1 MQKRKL
7 GKSDLEVS
15 SIGLGC
21 MGMSHGYGP
30 ASDKKL
36 MISLIATALIAVGS
50 ASHVLAHE
58 GHDHKVMGT
67 VTMAAADHVMLKDT
81 TNKDVTVNITAATKV
96 TRDKK
101 PARVQDIR
109 NGARVVITAVTR
121 TDNGVEKLDATLIE
135 LGPAPAR

>member
-1 MQKRKL
+1 MTRRTL
-7 GKSDLEVS
+7 LFTTMT
-15 SIGLGC
+15 IG
-21 MGMSHGYGP
+21 S
-30 ASDKKL
+30 L
-36 MISLIATALIAVGS
+36 MLAGGSL
-50 ASHVLAHE
+50 LAHE

-81 TNKDVTVNITAATKV
+81 ANKDVTVNITAATKV

-109 NGARVVITAVTR
+109 NGVRVVITAVTR